1 MVGAVALQV
10 LPWGAMKPVLLL
22 ASCVVLLLGACRW
35 QSPRY
40 PVAPVEL
47 SGATLR
53 DNALLGLA
61 PEGVA
66 TLFTAAL
73 KDSGRF
79 EQKGAEAPR
88 EERPWRMT
96 LDVPFTREV
105 LKDGDPRSFAEVG
118 ANLVLERFGG
128 SLPQRYELVGLG
140 EAPVE
145 EDSPAGRQMA
155 MRTALTNVLRQV
167 TESAVMQLTA
177 LDRSDEALVLDL
189 KATDSR
195 VREFSL
201 RTLAERQ
208 HPAAAPLLIDR
219 LKEATDAETVR
230 RTMGSL
236 VEMKARVAV
245 PVLIDLARGRDLG
258 FVQEIVFAVGEIGGP
273 EAEAYLYTM
282 AQGHDAPAV
291 QAAAQQALDTLYA
304 SRKHSPAEARGP
316 GRAD

>member
-1 MVGAVALQV
+1 
-10 LPWGAMKPVLLL
+10 MKPALLL
-22 ASCVVLLLGACRW
+22 AFCAVLLGACRS
-35 QSPRY
+35 QAPRH
-40 PVAPVEL
+40 PVAPVEV
-47 SGATLR
+47 SGTTVR

-66 TLFTAAL
+66 ELLTEAL
-73 KDSGRF
+73 KASGRF
-79 EQKGAEAPR
+79 EPRKEDAPR
-88 EERPWRMT
+88 EERPWRLT

-128 SLPQRYELVGLG
+128 DLPQQYEVVGLG
-140 EAPVE
+140 EAPVL
-145 EDSPAGRQMA
+145 EDTPAGRQAA
-155 MRTALTNVLRQV
+155 MRNALRSVLRQV
-167 TESAVMQLTA
+167 TESAALQLAA
-177 LDRSDEALVLDL
+177 LERTDEVLVQDL
-189 KATDSR
+189 RATDAR
-195 VREFSL
+195 IREFAL

-219 LKEATDAETVR
+219 LKEATDADTLR
-230 RTMGSL
+230 KTMGTL

-273 EAEAYLYTM
+273 EAEAYLYTV

-304 SRKHSPAEARGP
+304 LRKPPTAEARGP
-316 GRAD
+316 GHAD

>member
-1 MVGAVALQV
+1 
-10 LPWGAMKPVLLL
+10 MKPALFL
-22 ASCVVLLLGACRW
+22 ASCVVLLGACRW
-35 QSPRY
+35 QAPRY

-66 TLFTAAL
+66 TLFTRAL

-79 EQKGAEAPR
+79 EQKGADAPR
-88 EERPWRMT
+88 EERPWRLT

-128 SLPQRYELVGLG
+128 HLPQRYELVGLG

-145 EDSPAGRQMA
+145 EDSPAGRQKA
-155 MRTALTNVLRQV
+155 MRTALANVLHQV
-167 TESAVMQLTA
+167 TESTVMQLTA
-177 LDRSDEALVLDL
+177 LDRTDDELVIDL
-189 KATDSR
+189 KATDAR

-208 HPAAAPLLIDR
+208 HPAAAPLLIER
-219 LKEATDAETVR
+219 LKESTDAETVR
-230 RTMGSL
+230 KTMGAL
-236 VEMKARVAV
+236 VEMKAGASV